1 MDNLNT
7 EQPSIEP
14 VVTIVEVN
22 RVLELGKL
30 LSSVLT
36 QQELEEIRNV
46 LSGTRPLDLMFSDE
60 AKEES

>member
-7 EQPSIEP
+7 EQPSVEP

-30 LSSVLT
+30 LASVLT
-36 QQELEEIRNV
+36 QQEFEEIRNV
-46 LSGTRPLDLMFSDE
+46 LSGTRPQDLMFPDE

>member
-36 QQELEEIRNV
+36 QQELEDIRNV
-46 LSGTRPLDLMFSDE
+46 LSGTRPLDLMCSDE

>member
-7 EQPSIEP
+7 EQPSVEP

-30 LSSVLT
+30 LASVLT

>member
-30 LSSVLT
+30 LASVLT

-46 LSGTRPLDLMFSDE
+46 LSGTRPLDLIFSDE